1 MTSQALAP
9 QPCSLHPLSLG
20 QGPYLQDV
28 GVTTGI
34 LLSFLSAWEGGWV
47 ESGTQQTLFPS
58 FLLYDLL
65 NQ

>member
-20 QGPYLQDV
+20 QGPYLQGV
-28 GVTTGI
+28 GITTRI
-34 LLSFLSAWEGGWV
+34 LLIFLSAPEEGWV
-47 ESGTQQTLFPS
+47 GPGN